1 MENITSSMPSK
12 ALIAATSSKK
22 RQSKQ
27 KGKVRSPMAVGSRND
42 FLASQA
48 GLLRRN
54 GASEEE
60 IFSSLMAL
68 NSVFPEPL
76 GEDEVRSIAH
86 SIARYD
92 AQPYIFTH
100 DRFASYLTKQ
110 LNSTVLY
117 CEGYGFLV
125 YRDGHWQDD
134 REGLLVTHMVR
145 EVVDAVRADAMGL
158 QDKLSKTAFTDLLKN
173 VAKLESAS
181 FQRESVKLMKSA
193 PAMLVKFDELAAD
206 KQLINL
212 ANGTL
217 DLRTRTL
224 RPHDPAD
231 KMNYKLDVVYNAKA
245 DCPAFRQFMAE
256 ILPDE
261 LAPFMLRILG
271 YALLGHG
278 REQKFFI
285 LHGIGKNGKSTLL
298 EIVTALFASLMATV
312 QPESLNGSM
321 AGAIRNDLA
330 RIAGKRLMI
339 TSETRSGT
347 VLDAPLIKQITGLDK
362 LTARFL
368 HKEFFEF
375 QATAVPFIITNYL
388 PVLDGGDVAM
398 KRRLCLIGFDTV
410 IEHPDK
416 KLAEK
421 LLAEKSGI
429 LNLILDAL
437 AEYEANGLM
446 IPASVEERTQAFL
459 ERSNLLRGFFDDELE
474 YVDGATLPARRTY
487 HRYTGW
493 CKGNGYKPMSEN
505 QFKDAF
511 ERTTGLQQERNKD
524 GRYWPNVKLRN
535 PVGFY

>member
-1 MENITSSMPSK
+1 MENIMSSAPSK

-27 KGKVRSPMAVGSRND
+27 DKSKGGAMVTGNRNST
-42 FLASQA
+42 LASQA

-60 IFSSLMAL
+60 IFSSLTAL
-68 NSVFPEPL
+68 NSLFPEPL
-76 GEDEVRSIAH
+76 GEEEVHNIAH

-100 DRFASYLTKQ
+100 DRFASYLAQQ
-110 LNSTVLY
+110 LSGTVLY

-125 YRDGHWQDD
+125 YNEGWWQADH
-134 REGLLVTHMVR
+134 EGLRVTRMMR
-145 EVVDAVRADAMGL
+145 GIVDAVRADAMTL
-158 QDKLSKTAFTDLLKN
+158 QNKLKASDFDKLRKN
-173 VAKLESAS
+173 VAKLESAG
-181 FQRESVKLMKSA
+181 FLRESMRLMKSDA
-193 PAMLVKFDELAAD
+193 AMLAKFDELSAD

-217 DLRTRTL
+217 DLHTRTL

-231 KMNYKLDVVYNAKA
+231 KMNYKLDVVYDANA
-245 DCPAFRQFMAE
+245 DCPSFRQFMAE
-256 ILPDE
+256 ILPGE

-298 EIVTALFASLMATV
+298 EVVTALFALLMATV

-330 RIAGKRLMI
+330 RIAGKRLI
-339 TSETRSGT
+339 VTSETRSGT

-410 IEHPDK
+410 IKHPDK

-429 LNLILDAL
+429 LNLILNAVAD
-437 AEYEANGLM
+437 YEANGLM
-446 IPASVEERTQAFL
+446 TPASVEERTQAFV
-459 ERSNLLRGFFDDELE
+459 ERSNLLKGFYDDELE
-474 YVDGATLPARRTY
+474 YVDGLTLPARKTY
-487 HRYTGW
+487 QCYTYW

-511 ERTTGLQQERNKD
+511 TRTTGLEQERNSD
-524 GRYWPNVKLRN
+524 GKYWPNVKLRN